1 MFGIF
6 PTNVVIEENDEL
18 VLPASIVI
26 DSFSESFNIPLAY
39 WGVEDYRIHWINSL
53 GEGLKSKKHSV
64 LAVSMYEPSTKN
76 FIFAWALYFS
86 GEDVFVKNI
95 VIFIDECPGF
105 TSEKLT
111 ITYSRVLLLM
121 KMVLKFPNGVQI

>member
-39 WGVEDYRIHWINSL
+39 WGGKIIEFI
-53 GEGLKSKKHSV
+53 GLI
-64 LAVSMYEPSTKN
+64 L
-76 FIFAWALYFS
+76 L
-86 GEDVFVKNI
+86 VK
-95 VIFIDECPGF
+95 D
-105 TSEKLT
+105 
-111 ITYSRVLLLM
+111 
-121 KMVLKFPNGVQI
+121 